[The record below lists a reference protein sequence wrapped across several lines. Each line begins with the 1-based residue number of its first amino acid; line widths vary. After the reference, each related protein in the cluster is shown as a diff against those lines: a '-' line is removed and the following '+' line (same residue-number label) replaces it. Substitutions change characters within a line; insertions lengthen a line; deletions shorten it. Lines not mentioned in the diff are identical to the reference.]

1 MTEPARLLFD
11 IVSEVL
17 RVFPG
22 AKIVATDNPLV
33 CVHCKKD
40 YVPAWRRGGKIIQR
54 IEADGRHVWA
64 CHFCGREAKRAEH
77 GYPAPVLSSRNE
89 PRRSGSDS
97 R

>member
-1 MTEPARLLFD
+1 MTEFARLLSD
-11 IVSEVL
+11 AVAEVL

-22 AKIVATDNPLV
+22 AKIVATDKPLF

-40 YVPAWRRGGKIIQR
+40 YVPALRRGGKIIPR
-54 IEADGRHVWA
+54 IEADGRHVWG
-64 CHFCGREAKRAEH
+64 CHYCGREAKRAEH
-77 GYPAPVLSSRNE
+77 GYPAAVLSSCNE